1 MKRLHP
7 RSRDILNLLR
17 FVHEYSHEFC
27 EIIFASRKIINIF
40 SFFLLARLVYRNLGG
55 IFRIEI
61 ENDERIYGE
70 HIPRIIP
77 LEIFF
82 RCLDNAI
89 RILMV
94 GGKNKAV

>member
-1 MKRLHP
+1 MSSVKPSSPLGRL
-7 RSRDILNLLR
+7 L
-17 FVHEYSHEFC
+17 
-27 EIIFASRKIINIF
+27 IFF
-40 SFFLLARLVYRNLGG
+40 LFFLLARLVYRNLGG

>member
-1 MKRLHP
+1 MSSVKPSSPLGRLL
-7 RSRDILNLLR
+7 I
-17 FVHEYSHEFC
+17 
-27 EIIFASRKIINIF
+27 
-40 SFFLLARLVYRNLGG
+40 FFLFLFARLVYRNLGG
-55 IFRIEI
+55 IFRVEI

-70 HIPRIIP
+70 HISRIIL